1 MKIIIYT
8 SLINLIKNLFKI
20 IYKLTLYLMFPLQ
33 NHLQLYFYLK
43 CFYFSCC
50 ALKKSNYYTYD
61 GKNIYKCYDYNIYFP
76 SLYTFFFTTYLF
88 TRGTSGRS
96 FEFTW
101 VFKYSDKVSN
111 RLLHLSV
118 IYAAIEN
125 NTLRTMNVM
134 NFKLIKKYSQFL
146 VSKHDLLE
154 K

>member
-1 MKIIIYT
+1 MEKTYT
-8 SLINLIKNLFKI
+8 NAMITIFI
-20 IYKLTLYLMFPLQ
+20 F
-33 NHLQLYFYLK
+33 HLCIL
-43 CFYFSCC
+43 
-50 ALKKSNYYTYD
+50 
-61 GKNIYKCYDYNIYFP
+61 
-76 SLYTFFFTTYLF
+76 FFFTTYLF

-111 RLLHLSV
+111 SLLHLSV